1 VRDVVIQKEKSTDRE
16 LEAAA
21 VEALLEEEAKQEQ
34 ERTLDDEEFRQ
45 ILAELRACGLVLD
58 GEEEEDD
65 NYCSCVFGEQSD
77 RETKAYF
84 WSLGSGILTGA
95 VIGFYLTMHLF
106 W

>member
-1 VRDVVIQKEKSTDRE
+1 MELFRKNKSTDRE

-21 VEALLEEEAKQEQ
+21 LEALLEEEAKQEQ

-65 NYCSCVFGEQSD
+65 DYCSCIFDEQSD
-77 RETKAYF
+77 RETKPISGVLA
-84 WSLGSGILTGA
+84 LGYRLA
-95 VIGFYLTMHLF
+95 P
-106 W
+106 

>member
-1 VRDVVIQKEKSTDRE
+1 MELFRKKKSTDRE
-16 LEAAA
+16 LGAAA
-21 VEALLEEEAKQEQ
+21 LEALLEEEAKREQ

-45 ILAELRACGLVLD
+45 ILAELRACELVLD

-65 NYCSCVFGEQSD
+65 DYCSCVFDDQSD

>member
-1 VRDVVIQKEKSTDRE
+1 MELFRKKKSTDRE

-21 VEALLEEEAKQEQ
+21 LEALLEEEAKQEQ

-58 GEEEEDD
+58 GEEEEDND
-65 NYCSCVFGEQSD
+65 YCSCVFDEQSD
-77 RETKAYF
+77 RETNAYF
-84 WSLGSGILTGA
+84 WSLDSGILTGA

>member
-1 VRDVVIQKEKSTDRE
+1 MQLFRKKKSTDQE

-21 VEALLEEEAKQEQ
+21 LEALLEEETKQEQ

-45 ILAELRACGLVLD
+45 IPAELRACELVLD

-65 NYCSCVFGEQSD
+65 HYCSWVFGEQSD
-77 RETKAYF
+77 RKTKAYF